1 MKTISKYVSV
11 LLVAALTFTACD
23 DWMNA
28 GPEGATKTADQ
39 KSAAA
44 AANPDAAAAD
54 IAAIYA
60 QFIQLYPGLGD
71 LGYSR
76 HNDFGYAAI
85 CMFLEEQGQD
95 LVSPN
100 IGYNWFNYSDFTKN
114 REWKKSGIP

>member
-54 IAAIYA
+54 ISAIYW
-60 QFIQLYPGLGD
+60 PEWGD
-71 LGYSR
+71 SNSQHPTPKGTRTWCYM
-76 HNDFGYAAI
+76 
-85 CMFLEEQGQD
+85 CM
-95 LVSPN
+95 
-100 IGYNWFNYSDFTKN
+100 NYCVHF
-114 REWKKSGIP
+114 